1 MSGDVP
7 TLQELLAKYLA
18 QSAEAPVLP
27 ISEVEPH
34 QAALPAWTEP
44 RAVWGEALR
53 TASWLIPPGYDEE
66 FRYGKLAVNQAW
78 AKLLSES
85 GTQGAVTFCLGH
97 VPQLLYDVT
106 PLLTKGRTALKL
118 PETRPDAGPA
128 SEGSLKKNASLAEK
142 FLHAACLRMTGHFKA
157 AEQQL
162 TALATEAGPE
172 YTLLLTN
179 EKAALAW
186 QRGDVKAAVQM
197 WSTHAEQPV
206 FAFNLGLAGLC
217 QGDVTTAATHLKKAA
232 GALPESDPWHHL
244 AQVYLTLAEV

>member
-1 MSGDVP
+1 MTGDVP

-27 ISEVEPH
+27 VSEVEPH

-53 TASWLIPPGYDEE
+53 TAQLLLPAQAAWQCEVS
-66 FRYGKLAVNQAW
+66 AAW
-78 AKLLSES
+78 AKLLGES

-106 PLLTKGRTALKL
+106 PLLTKGRQALKL
-118 PETRPDAGPA
+118 PEPRPDAGPA
-128 SEGSLKKNASLAEK
+128 PEGSLTKNASLPEK
-142 FLHAACLRMTGHFKA
+142 FLHTACLRMAGHFAA

-162 TALATEAGPE
+162 MALAKEGGSE
-172 YTLLLTN
+172 YALLLAN
-179 EKAALAW
+179 ERAALAW
-186 QRGDVKAAVQM
+186 QRGDVKAAVQL
-197 WSTHAEQPV
+197 WSTRAEQPV
-206 FAFNLGLAGLC
+206 FAFNLGLAALC

-244 AQVYLTLAEV
+244 AHVYLTLAEA

>member
-27 ISEVEPH
+27 ISEIEPH

-53 TASWLIPPGYDEE
+53 TAQLLLSGD
-66 FRYGKLAVNQAW
+66 KAVNWQPGKCDVSTAW
-78 AKLLSES
+78 AKLLGES

-97 VPQLLYDVT
+97 VPQLLYDVS

-118 PETRPDAGPA
+118 PEARPDAGPTP
-128 SEGSLKKNASLAEK
+128 EHTLKKNASLAEK

-162 TALATEAGPE
+162 TALATEAGTE
-172 YTLLLTN
+172 YALLLTN

-186 QRGDVKAAVQM
+186 QRGDVKAAVQL

-206 FAFNLGLAGLC
+206 FAFNLGLAALC

-244 AQVYLTLAEV
+244 AHVYLTLAEA